1 MILVRNNEVV
11 ATHYFLEGRTYQ
23 CPGMQ
28 IPVGDDV
35 RELDIVAPIGAI
47 IRDGKVGSSAKQLRE
62 YRNKLLADSDWTQVV
77 DAPVDKAA
85 WATYRQA
92 LRDMPSSPDF
102 PWDAV
107 LPTPPSI

>member
-11 ATHYFLEGRTYQ
+11 ATEYILEGRAYR
-23 CPGMQ
+23 CPGMD
-28 IPVGDDV
+28 IPANDDV
-35 RELDIVAPIGAI
+35 VELDLVAQVGNI
-47 IRDGKVGSSAKQLRE
+47 IRNGRVGSSAKQLRE
-62 YRNKLLADSDWTQVV
+62 HRNKLLADSDWTQVA

-92 LRDMPSSPDF
+92 LRDMPSSADF

-107 LPTPPSI
+107 WPTKP